1 MNIQRKPIDISFIK
15 MMLRQARS
23 GYDAVVPR
31 TGLSQYEPLFA
42 VYRKNVLDTANKLL
56 SSGKRRIAEMFS
68 RCRVRYIDL
77 SGTEQIKN
85 LNTMNDYLEFL
96 RRENNAAV

>member
-1 MNIQRKPIDISFIK
+1 
-15 MMLRQARS
+15 MMLRQVRS

-31 TGLSQYEPLFA
+31 TGPSQYEPLFA
-42 VYRKNVLDTANKLL
+42 VYRKGILDTANELL

-77 SGTEQIKN
+77 SDTEQIKN

-96 RRENNAAV
+96 RRQNGAAV